1 LPLASSTIGRLLCF
15 AFVVVGHSTSST
27 LHHPAACAA
36 HSAFTLVLFHRAAIN
51 NHLAIMSQYF
61 YNAQHHATHM
71 NAHSHNHHGGRS
83 RRAPRISAAQH
94 HKQFRQVR
102 TPKEFIVE
110 PPNVV
115 AFKRD
120 FEAAK
125 SFDLEDDE
133 LFCPFHLLT
142 EDDLQSIHSSGSDRS
157 SLSSGSPEQSPLQH
171 QLQPT
176 PSFVLSAPNP
186 YTPAAFQ
193 PNTQQPKIHAPLA
206 QRSRNPIPIVDP
218 STRAVASPPP
228 SVSPNRQMQQYLR
241 RW

>member
-1 LPLASSTIGRLLCF
+1 
-15 AFVVVGHSTSST
+15 
-27 LHHPAACAA
+27 
-36 HSAFTLVLFHRAAIN
+36 
-51 NHLAIMSQYF
+51 
-61 YNAQHHATHM
+61 M

-83 RRAPRISAAQH
+83 RRQPRVSAAQH
-94 HKQFRQVR
+94 QKQQFRQVR
-102 TPKEFIVE
+102 TPKEFPE
-110 PPNVV
+110 PPTLI

-120 FEAAK
+120 FEAAR

-142 EDDLQSIHSSGSDRS
+142 EDDVSHSGIRHPSMPSLQGPALTYDEQLQSIHSSGSDRS

-176 PSFVLSAPNP
+176 PSFVLSSAPNL
-186 YTPAAFQ
+186 YTPAGFQ
-193 PNTQQPKIHAPLA
+193 QNTSQTKLHQPLA
-206 QRSRNPIPIVDP
+206 QRTRNAIPIVDP

-228 SVSPNRQMQQYLR
+228 SVSPNRQMQQQFMSR

>member
-1 LPLASSTIGRLLCF
+1 MSQFFNYGSQ
-15 AFVVVGHSTSST
+15 
-27 LHHPAACAA
+27 HHP
-36 HSAFTLVLFHRAAIN
+36 S
-51 NHLAIMSQYF
+51 HL
-61 YNAQHHATHM
+61 

-83 RRAPRISAAQH
+83 RRAPRLSASQH
-94 HKQFRQVR
+94 QKQFRQVR

-110 PPNVV
+110 APTMT

-120 FEAAK
+120 FEAAR

-176 PSFVLSAPNP
+176 PSFVLSSAPNP
-186 YTPAAFQ
+186 YTPASFQ
-193 PNTQQPKIHAPLA
+193 QSNSSQTKLHQPLA
-206 QRSRNPIPIVDP
+206 QRTRNAIPIVDP

-228 SVSPNRQMQQYLR
+228 SVSPNRQMQQQFMR

>member
-1 LPLASSTIGRLLCF
+1 
-15 AFVVVGHSTSST
+15 
-27 LHHPAACAA
+27 
-36 HSAFTLVLFHRAAIN
+36 
-51 NHLAIMSQYF
+51 MSQYF
-61 YNAQHHATHM
+61 NYGGQHHAPHL

-83 RRAPRISAAQH
+83 RRAPRLSASQH
-94 HKQFRQVR
+94 QKQFRQVR
-102 TPKEFIVE
+102 TPKEFVVE
-110 PPNVV
+110 APHMT

-120 FEAAK
+120 FEAAR

-176 PSFVLSAPNP
+176 PSFVLSSAPNP
-186 YTPAAFQ
+186 YTPANFQ
-193 PNTQQPKIHAPLA
+193 SSSSQTKLHQPLA
-206 QRSRNPIPIVDP
+206 QRTRNAIPIVDP

-228 SVSPNRQMQQYLR
+228 SVSPNRQMQQQFMAR

>member
-1 LPLASSTIGRLLCF
+1 
-15 AFVVVGHSTSST
+15 
-27 LHHPAACAA
+27 
-36 HSAFTLVLFHRAAIN
+36 
-51 NHLAIMSQYF
+51 MSQYF
-61 YNAQHHATHM
+61 NYGSQHHPSHL

-83 RRAPRISAAQH
+83 RRAPRLSASQH
-94 HKQFRQVR
+94 QKQFRQVR
-102 TPKEFIVE
+102 TPKEFVVE
-110 PPNVV
+110 APHMA

-120 FEAAK
+120 FEAAR

-176 PSFVLSAPNP
+176 PSFVLSSAPNP
-186 YTPAAFQ
+186 YTPASYQ
-193 PNTQQPKIHAPLA
+193 NNNSQTKLHQPLA
-206 QRSRNPIPIVDP
+206 QRTRNAIPIVDP

-228 SVSPNRQMQQYLR
+228 SVSPNRQMQQQFMSR

>member
-1 LPLASSTIGRLLCF
+1 MSQFFNYGQQ
-15 AFVVVGHSTSST
+15 
-27 LHHPAACAA
+27 HHP
-36 HSAFTLVLFHRAAIN
+36 S
-51 NHLAIMSQYF
+51 HL
-61 YNAQHHATHM
+61 
-71 NAHSHNHHGGRS
+71 NAHAHHGGRS
-83 RRAPRISAAQH
+83 RRAPRLSASQN
-94 HKQFRQVR
+94 HKQFRPVR
-102 TPKEFIVE
+102 TPKEFVVE
-110 PPNVV
+110 PPNVA

-120 FEAAK
+120 FEAAR

-176 PSFVLSAPNP
+176 PSFVLSSAPNP
-186 YTPAAFQ
+186 YTPAGYQ
-193 PNTQQPKIHAPLA
+193 HNNSSQTKLHQPLA
-206 QRSRNPIPIVDP
+206 QRTRNAIPIVDP

-228 SVSPNRQMQQYLR
+228 SVSPNRQMQQQFMSR